1 VKYSEM
7 REAFGVTI
15 GKFPLVKAQI
25 GEMLNYAKRTTAGA
39 FKLYSEFLS
48 LEGGPAGGIVKEG
61 PLELKKKAFMLR
73 ELIMLQ
79 KMTASWDSTDVIRK
93 AMSIFGG
100 HGIMEDFS
108 SLPRLYRDSAINE
121 LWEGPRN
128 VLLTQIHNDLKKVSE
143 WYSPEAFVRDVLSGA
158 DEALVKELAV
168 EINQLVSHP
177 SLFQDDEETVEVCR
191 MWDNFCHRLYHSYQD
206 CALAEVER
214 KVPSQK
220 AVR

>member
-1 VKYSEM
+1 
-7 REAFGVTI
+7 
-15 GKFPLVKAQI
+15 
-25 GEMLNYAKRTTAGA
+25 
-39 FKLYSEFLS
+39 
-48 LEGGPAGGIVKEG
+48 
-61 PLELKKKAFMLR
+61 
-73 ELIMLQ
+73 
-79 KMTASWDSTDVIRK
+79 
-93 AMSIFGG
+93 
-100 HGIMEDFS
+100 MEDFS